1 MKKRS
6 EEDHSM
12 TNRPF
17 KPLLL
22 DLLRESQSSQ
32 NAFFAQLPADELAAA
47 GTPDFWAAKDHVAH
61 MSFYRRRMATR
72 LQAVLD
78 QRPQPEQIDFEQQN
92 PVIFLEQRD
101 RSWPDILSESDEVYA
116 QLIGVSEQMAEDDL
130 TIVDRFDWV
139 PKGMP
144 LYILYMGNSYDHAQ
158 NHLAQYLLDRH
169 DLERAI
175 ETFEAWA
182 RRVTDSPLPDTLRGY
197 TYYNLACFY
206 ATHALVEKAVPAL
219 RQAFELYPDSR
230 EFAETDP
237 DLDSL
242 RPIDF

>member
-1 MKKRS
+1 
-6 EEDHSM
+6 
-12 TNRPF
+12 
-17 KPLLL
+17 
-22 DLLRESQSSQ
+22 
-32 NAFFAQLPADELAAA
+32 
-47 GTPDFWAAKDHVAH
+47 
-61 MSFYRRRMATR
+61 MSFYRRRMAVR
-72 LQAVLD
+72 LQAIVE
-78 QRPQPEQIDFEQQN
+78 QGPQPEQIDFEQQN

-101 RSWPDILSESDEVYA
+101 RLWPDILSESDEVYA

-130 TIVDRFDWV
+130 TIADRFDWV
-139 PKGMP
+139 PNGMP
-144 LYILYMGNSYDHAQ
+144 LYILYMGNCYEHAQ

-175 ETFEAWA
+175 ETFESWA

-206 ATHALVEKAVPAL
+206 ATHDQLEKARPAL

-230 EFAETDP
+230 EFAQTDS